1 MVQKYTIKD
10 IARLAG
16 VGVGTVSRVINNEPG
31 VKQSTFIKVTKII
44 EECGYIPNSIARSL
58 KQNSSKLIGIIIKG
72 NSNPFFNEIIEAI
85 ESFAKEK
92 KFGIILH
99 YTNSSIYDLDSNLN
113 KDDYNFQYLLDRKV
127 EGIIYLGGFFN
138 KELSE
143 YVKKI
148 RVPLVVANTVLLDNI
163 NRDSFSSVTI
173 DNKKSAYNIVDYLC
187 KKGHKKI
194 ALIGS
199 NEIDYTYLKRLEGY
213 KEALIHNN
221 IEFDEKII
229 KHGEY
234 EFKEAYEACIEIL
247 NEKNVSAI
255 FAISDI
261 MAIGAARAILENG
274 YRIPED
280 ISLVGFDGLEN
291 TNYSYPSITTME
303 QPKYSLGLESAKLL
317 FARIKNNDLENVHK
331 VLDTKL
337 LEKESVTE
345 AKASTT

>member
-31 VKQSTFIKVTKII
+31 VKQSTSIKVLKII

-85 ESFAKEK
+85 KSVAMKK
-92 KFGIILH
+92 KFGILLH
-99 YTNSSIYDLDSNLN
+99 YTNSSIYDTDSNLN

-148 RVPLVVANTVLLDNI
+148 RIPLVVANTILLNNI
-163 NRDSFSSVTI
+163 NRNSFSSVTI
-173 DNKKSAYNIVDYLC
+173 DNKKSAFDLVDYLC
-187 KKGHKKI
+187 KKGHKRI

-199 NEIDYTYLKRLEGY
+199 NEIDYTYLERLSGY
-213 KEALIHNN
+213 KEALSKNN
-221 IEFDEKII
+221 IEYDKNIMEY
-229 KHGEY
+229 GDY
-234 EFKEAYEACIEIL
+234 EFKGAYEACKKIL
-247 NEKNVSAI
+247 KKEPKVSAI

-261 MAIGAARAILENG
+261 MAIGAARAILEEG
-274 YRIPED
+274 YKIPED
-280 ISLVGFDGLEN
+280 ISLAGFDGLEN
-291 TNYSYPSITTME
+291 TDYFYPSITTME
-303 QPKYSLGLESAKLL
+303 QPKYNLGLESAELL
-317 FARIKNNDLENVHK
+317 FDRIKNNEPETVHK
-331 VLDTKL
+331 ILDTIL
-337 LEKESVTE
+337 LEKESVI
-345 AKASTT
+345 AKK